1 MTFHPT
7 PSASVN
13 SHSTQHQKSP
23 RPPQSPTSPTIL
35 SGYLRL
41 NAGAR
46 LVRWKSSF
54 FKLTCEELQYSCP
67 GQTEI
72 TTDGM
77 LSVLL
82 ADISA
87 VSTQAKNKVVL
98 QFRDAARPDLILL
111 APTSSAQQEWAQ
123 AIEAACLD
131 IGACP
136 QPLSEVTTQATTEP
150 PRTPQNAAEGKS
162 NSPQSRAQ
170 RWDFTSGR
178 PASRAAGSDASA
190 GPNGSP
196 SIFQRLS
203 SSMKKRKKP
212 ERLNP
217 TQTAAISTPSP
228 SRRHSPP
235 TCSVPLPPILPRE
248 CSPQSDSASDSSASE
263 ATTDQPGPHRSSRN
277 SAFNSRHGSDDSLQI
292 ARESPTGELDA
303 AASSPIGTEGHPSAL
318 DVAFP
323 NSPLPGIPESSSS
336 PEAILPADTRHSSL
350 ELAFPFSPN
359 SPLAGIPESSSD
371 PNGEATSP
379 ALTFLSP
386 QHSATFLTAANADSV
401 LEQTNTLADVGGG
414 ADSIFSPPPG
424 WAASQSTSPLSPPLS
439 ALSAIDE
446 GGGSQPDLSSLSNNN
461 DDNDNNDSND
471 TNDTDTDSSISFP
484 VHLFPSPSRSL
495 PPQPLQ
501 APPAPPS
508 SASPGLPAQPS
519 ATSSAPAVPT
529 LVYTSSPPPPP
540 PGIPPPP
547 PPASLPSSDSMPDLS
562 TLSTLRASLSS
573 PDPSPHSL
581 SALRVSSVPVSSDTS
596 DTESAEEDETAPAPP
611 PLPPASPA
619 HRLTRHRRHTSSDLE
634 VSLRRQPSRSSTP
647 PPPLA
652 EGREATEVTSM
663 APTMATGKPRT
674 PRAAPPA
681 RPLQASARASP
692 PVRHRRNSHGHGSG
706 NHAHGS
712 PARRGSTDHAH
723 GSPARRGS
731 RSHNE
736 SPDPSPL
743 RPPKDLRIDSSTP
756 QGFSQ
761 KHINKTRP
769 RAHSD
774 SQSDLMPPPV
784 PAIAMSAHP
793 LVVPPQTTRPG
804 LPGARTNFASPPR
817 KPVIPAPPAT
827 SSHATTST
835 HAAAGAGPERPPL
848 AKQGSAVNVVKDNGS
863 PLSMLHQ
870 ILANP
875 AQQELLMTF
884 LTKEFSEENLL
895 FWRAVKALQEKW
907 EETVS
912 ATSPATSPDERPL
925 MLALLEQMQSL
936 WAEFVQPGA
945 DKQINVPYGVVKS
958 IRAKLDALKCFASPE
973 KKSDSGNQSTPGKKP
988 SPPQRIPPPVPILG
1002 AAPPES
1008 PAADTTEDKDKEN
1021 DKDEGNDENKLASPA
1036 QHKTK
1041 TAHLVTPSG
1050 ASPMKLTP
1058 RAKHSKHTEAVREA
1072 IEAFVESSAVVSQLI
1087 ARDSLQR
1094 FLKSAI
1100 WLEREDNPENK
1111 AATGE
1116 NKALAGDK
1124 QVAKGKSKVQAGAN
1138 KVARLRLGG
1147 WGGRS
1152 GLEEG
1157 STLSPR
1163 EQEQNFEKAAAIVR
1177 ELETRPV
1184 ESWTKEERDAYRT
1197 QSQSLKGSKSH
1208 QTGRTWRRPASELQA
1223 MLTAGQA
1230 ALGEGLKDYAV
1241 GYFSQVLKTQP
1252 GHVEALVLRSRA
1264 HREMGNTELARKDA
1278 LRASVVDNQ
1287 YAPAH
1292 FALGQVYVDVR
1303 MLELAELELFRAY
1316 RLDPDLAGLATPL
1329 LQVSRQNHR
1338 RVPIR
1343 SGFLRRRTE
1352 GGWSNMGSGKGGRKK
1367 GTRIGGAVG
1376 VLRGRWQECFFE
1388 LYETL
1393 LVWDQ
1398 DREAQ
1403 QQEGGEER
1411 QMGVLPLACV
1421 VAVDTT
1427 KPNAAKHRLKLHL
1440 SLRVEGG
1447 LAGGAANGKPPGE
1460 GKESFSLEAENRDVL
1475 EGWLADLS
1483 EYVPR
1488 ATAHLQALRGLRVPH
1503 ASLDLSQ
1510 STNQTEHVTQPIAS
1524 PTNSGF
1530 AIAVSTMPLGSE
1542 APTSSSP
1549 ARSMSSNSVVASS
1562 SASHAPLVKAYS
1574 TADLHKIARSAPV
1587 SPQDRADQP
1596 AKDNRPAQP
1605 GGPAGESASNPASN
1619 EVYKRRVNFLSNR
1632 FAPPSSSSSAPLHR
1646 SASMSHTDNM
1656 VIMTMNQSLAAREGS
1671 SEGQQGSGWP
1681 CKGCD
1686 YKDNLGQYCIM
1697 CGLARIAPPVSDYPA
1712 NKLLRAKS
1720 DRGLSEVEKTMS
1732 PRERLLARRHSNS
1745 TMPLPHNPSISSA
1758 SSTSLSSNSSNY
1770 PPPPPLP
1777 EIDDPPPPVT
1787 SSTSPVSS
1795 SVEPGA
1801 PPPGAPLRRRSS
1813 ESMIR
1818 PPPPRRYSLTGH
1830 VHRPPPRDHH
1840 VSGGASGVGQGAAG
1854 DIAEGKESAAAHGE
1868 KKPRRAPPQA
1878 ANPRHRPAASN
1889 RRRRSSPPPPPPS
1902 IKSLQAGD
1910 EDELDPPPPPTI
1922 SPRSALNSMSSPPS
1936 RKSAHAHGFSQQ
1948 NPGGHKARTHA
1959 QPHEN
1964 GVHQTNNG
1972 LGKGSKRPD
1981 RGGGGVTR
1989 TVNGGSAARKKEEVM
2004 SIVWPPRQ
2012 PSRYLAHVDAEVPP
2026 PPTASP
2032 AALKLPDDSETSHN
2046 PNAAALSPSPSPKS
2060 TPSRKPPAPQPH
2072 IDPTHHKHAGGD
2084 SPQPSPSRTFTALQ
2098 LDDHTDSDEESPIPR
2113 GKAKHRVAS
2122 SPSLPPP
2129 PPSSTTSPPSS
2140 TSSAAAS
2147 SSTTGLHSLHVPSNG
2162 PDLPPPP
2169 HRKARGHRQ
2178 SPRSSPRNRDRDTTN
2193 PRRNSTE
2200 RRNSTDRRPLTRAP
2214 KHLNAQGTV

>member
-1 MTFHPT
+1 MLGLRGCLAKVYKSAFLHAQPGTYSPVKGAFNCTKCGEGTTTHTFG
-7 PSASVN
+7 AS
-13 SHSTQHQKSP
+13 QCEP
-23 RPPQSPTSPTIL
+23 L
-35 SGYLRL
+35 SD
-41 NAGAR
+41 A
-46 LVRWKSSF
+46 LVYEPIAECANF
-54 FKLTCEELQYSCP
+54 T
-67 GQTEI
+67 
-72 TTDGM
+72 
-77 LSVLL
+77 
-82 ADISA
+82 
-87 VSTQAKNKVVL
+87 NKTLKVGVVL
-98 QFRDAARPDLILL
+98 ECELDMDRWRPTFETELNNYFNRYQCYFEQVGLYVEQVPAALSSKEIDFLFCDPGVYTAHNRKGTLRVLSSILRIFNGHL
-111 APTSSAQQEWAQ
+111 SAQYGG
-123 AIEAACLD
+123 L
-131 IGACP
+131 
-136 QPLSEVTTQATTEP
+136 LF
-150 PRTPQNAAEGKS
+150 RY
-162 NSPQSRAQ
+162 
-170 RWDFTSGR
+170 
-178 PASRAAGSDASA
+178 
-190 GPNGSP
+190 
-196 SIFQRLS
+196 
-203 SSMKKRKKP
+203 
-212 ERLNP
+212 
-217 TQTAAISTPSP
+217 
-228 SRRHSPP
+228 
-235 TCSVPLPPILPRE
+235 
-248 CSPQSDSASDSSASE
+248 
-263 ATTDQPGPHRSSRN
+263 SSRN
-277 SAFNSRHGSDDSLQI
+277 VDLNTFQDLKHVHEARSLKVCTQSQGAFGAWTMQ
-292 ARESPTGELDA
+292 AYELFKLGMPA
-303 AASSPIGTEGHPSAL
+303 QNFGAVVITEGKE
-318 DVAFP
+318 DTVAKVVAGDCDLGMVRAAHITLHHTTLT
-323 NSPLPGIPESSSS
+323 SHYITEHY
-336 PEAILPADTRHSSL
+336 ILS
-350 ELAFPFSPN
+350 
-359 SPLAGIPESSSD
+359 
-371 PNGEATSP
+371 
-379 ALTFLSP
+379 
-386 QHSATFLTAANADSV
+386 
-401 LEQTNTLADVGGG
+401 DVGGG

-424 WAASQSTSPLSPPLS
+424 WAASQSTSVLSPPLS

-508 SASPGLPAQPS
+508 SASSGLPAQPS

-547 PPASLPSSDSMPDLS
+547 PPASLPSSDSMADLS

-573 PDPSPHSL
+573 PDPSPQSL

-674 PRAAPPA
+674 PGLHRLL

-784 PAIAMSAHP
+784 PAVAMSAHP

-848 AKQGSAVNVVKDNGS
+848 AKEGSAVNVVKDNGS

-907 EETVS
+907 EETAS

-1111 AATGE
+1111 SATGE

-1352 GGWSNMGSGKGGRKK
+1352 GGCRCLRDFRAIFQTQFAR
-1367 GTRIGGAVG
+1367 GT
-1376 VLRGRWQECFFE
+1376 
-1388 LYETL
+1388 
-1393 LVWDQ
+1393 
-1398 DREAQ
+1398 
-1403 QQEGGEER
+1403 
-1411 QMGVLPLACV
+1411 LA
-1421 VAVDTT
+1421 
-1427 KPNAAKHRLKLHL
+1427 L
-1440 SLRVEGG
+1440 
-1447 LAGGAANGKPPGE
+1447 
-1460 GKESFSLEAENRDVL
+1460 
-1475 EGWLADLS
+1475 
-1483 EYVPR
+1483 
-1488 ATAHLQALRGLRVPH
+1488 
-1503 ASLDLSQ
+1503 
-1510 STNQTEHVTQPIAS
+1510 
-1524 PTNSGF
+1524 
-1530 AIAVSTMPLGSE
+1530 
-1542 APTSSSP
+1542 
-1549 ARSMSSNSVVASS
+1549 
-1562 SASHAPLVKAYS
+1562 
-1574 TADLHKIARSAPV
+1574 
-1587 SPQDRADQP
+1587 
-1596 AKDNRPAQP
+1596 
-1605 GGPAGESASNPASN
+1605 
-1619 EVYKRRVNFLSNR
+1619 
-1632 FAPPSSSSSAPLHR
+1632 
-1646 SASMSHTDNM
+1646 
-1656 VIMTMNQSLAAREGS
+1656 
-1671 SEGQQGSGWP
+1671 
-1681 CKGCD
+1681 
-1686 YKDNLGQYCIM
+1686 
-1697 CGLARIAPPVSDYPA
+1697 
-1712 NKLLRAKS
+1712 
-1720 DRGLSEVEKTMS
+1720 
-1732 PRERLLARRHSNS
+1732 ERL
-1745 TMPLPHNPSISSA
+1745 
-1758 SSTSLSSNSSNY
+1758 
-1770 PPPPPLP
+1770 
-1777 EIDDPPPPVT
+1777 
-1787 SSTSPVSS
+1787 
-1795 SVEPGA
+1795 
-1801 PPPGAPLRRRSS
+1801 
-1813 ESMIR
+1813 
-1818 PPPPRRYSLTGH
+1818 H
-1830 VHRPPPRDHH
+1830 VR
-1840 VSGGASGVGQGAAG
+1840 
-1854 DIAEGKESAAAHGE
+1854 
-1868 KKPRRAPPQA
+1868 
-1878 ANPRHRPAASN
+1878 
-1889 RRRRSSPPPPPPS
+1889 
-1902 IKSLQAGD
+1902 
-1910 EDELDPPPPPTI
+1910 
-1922 SPRSALNSMSSPPS
+1922 
-1936 RKSAHAHGFSQQ
+1936 
-1948 NPGGHKARTHA
+1948 
-1959 QPHEN
+1959 
-1964 GVHQTNNG
+1964 
-1972 LGKGSKRPD
+1972 
-1981 RGGGGVTR
+1981 
-1989 TVNGGSAARKKEEVM
+1989 
-2004 SIVWPPRQ
+2004 
-2012 PSRYLAHVDAEVPP
+2012 
-2026 PPTASP
+2026 
-2032 AALKLPDDSETSHN
+2032 
-2046 PNAAALSPSPSPKS
+2046 
-2060 TPSRKPPAPQPH
+2060 
-2072 IDPTHHKHAGGD
+2072 
-2084 SPQPSPSRTFTALQ
+2084 
-2098 LDDHTDSDEESPIPR
+2098 
-2113 GKAKHRVAS
+2113 
-2122 SPSLPPP
+2122 
-2129 PPSSTTSPPSS
+2129 
-2140 TSSAAAS
+2140 
-2147 SSTTGLHSLHVPSNG
+2147 
-2162 PDLPPPP
+2162 
-2169 HRKARGHRQ
+2169 
-2178 SPRSSPRNRDRDTTN
+2178 
-2193 PRRNSTE
+2193 
-2200 RRNSTDRRPLTRAP
+2200 
-2214 KHLNAQGTV
+2214 